1 MKTSIAIVDDHHLV
15 AQALASLIQKFEE
28 YEVVFFAENGQDL
41 LTILAQRTSPDIILL
56 DLVMPIMDGFST
68 AEQLK
73 KQYPAIKIIA
83 LSMHDEEEKIMR
95 MLRLGAR
102 GFLPKG
108 CRPAELKKAL
118 DDVRD
123 KQYHFSEFL
132 TGKIVHNL
140 LPTDVPPPPAIPALN
155 DREKEFIRLSCS
167 DLTYAEIANIMC
179 VSPRTIDG
187 YRESVFQKLNV
198 KSRPGMVM
206 KAIKL
211 GIVSI

>member
-28 YEVVFFAENGQDL
+28 YEVIFFAENGQDL
-41 LTILAQRTSPDIILL
+41 LSILAQRDLPDIILL
-56 DLVMPIMDGFST
+56 DLVMPVLDGFAT

-83 LSMHDEEEKIMR
+83 LSMHDDEERIMR

-123 KQYHFSEFL
+123 KQYHF
-132 TGKIVHNL
+132 
-140 LPTDVPPPPAIPALN
+140 
-155 DREKEFIRLSCS
+155 
-167 DLTYAEIANIMC
+167 
-179 VSPRTIDG
+179 
-187 YRESVFQKLNV
+187 
-198 KSRPGMVM
+198 
-206 KAIKL
+206 
-211 GIVSI
+211 